1 MTTIVGAVVVVVIVA
16 AAVFAWN
23 TRPVDI
29 KLNGSTTSVKVG
41 SSLEAIISSKRL
53 SPKTGDLI
61 SVGGNVL
68 QQGQGYKF
76 SASVNGQDIDPD
88 DAASYRAADGD
99 DITIGDGANR
109 YEEYDV
115 DIVEEQPK
123 LEMGGDA
130 WGNITYISQW
140 PKVGKHEV
148 RHGKTSGETADG
160 DVLQQTQ
167 NCVVTVHQI
176 KPNKKKKKLI
186 ALTFD
191 DGPSPQTTA
200 ALLDGLKERGAHATF
215 FLIGE
220 QIAGNEAIV
229 RRMKDEG
236 HQIGNHSFTHAR
248 LDAADA
254 AALGEIQKTDDALRD
269 VLGDGSYWIRPPWGF
284 ASEAL
289 KSAVTVPLIFW
300 TLDTMDWSVRSK
312 ELVAHH
318 IIENV
323 RTGDIVLLHDLYD
336 TSADAALQVIDV
348 LGAQGYE
355 FVTLE
360 ELFACSGV
368 TPQAG
373 HFYLRADEEVS
384 W

>member
-1 MTTIVGAVVVVVIVA
+1 MQADSLLCSLLLRFFRHLSYIAVFFVRLLRKITLEVIVMNRRRALFLLFLSTALMLCFFQFKDSRAVAVSA
-16 AAVFAWN
+16 APAP
-23 TRPVDI
+23 R
-29 KLNGSTTSVKVG
+29 
-41 SSLEAIISSKRL
+41 R
-53 SPKTGDLI
+53 
-61 SVGGNVL
+61 
-68 QQGQGYKF
+68 
-76 SASVNGQDIDPD
+76 
-88 DAASYRAADGD
+88 
-99 DITIGDGANR
+99 
-109 YEEYDV
+109 
-115 DIVEEQPK
+115 
-123 LEMGGDA
+123 
-130 WGNITYISQW
+130 
-140 PKVGKHEV
+140 
-148 RHGKTSGETADG
+148 
-160 DVLQQTQ
+160 
-167 NCVVTVHQI
+167 C
-176 KPNKKKKKLI
+176 I

-323 RTGDIVLLHDLYD
+323 RTSDIVLLHDLYD

>member
-1 MTTIVGAVVVVVIVA
+1 MQADSLLCSLLLRFFRHLSYIAVFFVRLLRKITLEVIVMNRRRALFLLFLSTALMLCFFQFKDSRAVAVSA
-16 AAVFAWN
+16 APAP
-23 TRPVDI
+23 R
-29 KLNGSTTSVKVG
+29 
-41 SSLEAIISSKRL
+41 R
-53 SPKTGDLI
+53 
-61 SVGGNVL
+61 
-68 QQGQGYKF
+68 
-76 SASVNGQDIDPD
+76 
-88 DAASYRAADGD
+88 
-99 DITIGDGANR
+99 
-109 YEEYDV
+109 
-115 DIVEEQPK
+115 
-123 LEMGGDA
+123 
-130 WGNITYISQW
+130 
-140 PKVGKHEV
+140 
-148 RHGKTSGETADG
+148 
-160 DVLQQTQ
+160 
-167 NCVVTVHQI
+167 C
-176 KPNKKKKKLI
+176 I

-368 TPQAG
+368 TPQAD

>member
-1 MTTIVGAVVVVVIVA
+1 MQADSLLCSLLLRFFRHLSYIAVFFVRLLRKITLEVIVMNRRRALFLLFLSTALMLCFFQFKDSRAVAVSA
-16 AAVFAWN
+16 APAL
-23 TRPVDI
+23 R
-29 KLNGSTTSVKVG
+29 
-41 SSLEAIISSKRL
+41 R
-53 SPKTGDLI
+53 
-61 SVGGNVL
+61 
-68 QQGQGYKF
+68 
-76 SASVNGQDIDPD
+76 
-88 DAASYRAADGD
+88 
-99 DITIGDGANR
+99 
-109 YEEYDV
+109 
-115 DIVEEQPK
+115 
-123 LEMGGDA
+123 
-130 WGNITYISQW
+130 
-140 PKVGKHEV
+140 
-148 RHGKTSGETADG
+148 
-160 DVLQQTQ
+160 
-167 NCVVTVHQI
+167 C
-176 KPNKKKKKLI
+176 I

-254 AALGEIQKTDDALRD
+254 AALGEIQKTDNALRD

-312 ELVAHH
+312 DLVAHH

-368 TPQAG
+368 APQAG

>member
-1 MTTIVGAVVVVVIVA
+1 MQADSLLCSLLLRFFRHLSYIAVFFVRLLRKITLEVIVMNRRRALFLLFLSTALMLCFFQFKDSRAVAVSA
-16 AAVFAWN
+16 APAP
-23 TRPVDI
+23 R
-29 KLNGSTTSVKVG
+29 
-41 SSLEAIISSKRL
+41 R
-53 SPKTGDLI
+53 
-61 SVGGNVL
+61 
-68 QQGQGYKF
+68 
-76 SASVNGQDIDPD
+76 
-88 DAASYRAADGD
+88 
-99 DITIGDGANR
+99 
-109 YEEYDV
+109 
-115 DIVEEQPK
+115 
-123 LEMGGDA
+123 
-130 WGNITYISQW
+130 
-140 PKVGKHEV
+140 
-148 RHGKTSGETADG
+148 
-160 DVLQQTQ
+160 
-167 NCVVTVHQI
+167 C
-176 KPNKKKKKLI
+176 I

-360 ELFACSGV
+360 ELFDCCGI
-368 TPQAG
+368 TPEAG
-373 HFYLRADEEVS
+373 HLYLRPGEEVA

>member
-1 MTTIVGAVVVVVIVA
+1 MQADSLLCSLLLRFFRHLSYIAVFFVRLLRKITLEVIVMNRRRALFLLFLSTALMLCFFQFKDSRAVAVSA
-16 AAVFAWN
+16 APAP
-23 TRPVDI
+23 R
-29 KLNGSTTSVKVG
+29 
-41 SSLEAIISSKRL
+41 R
-53 SPKTGDLI
+53 
-61 SVGGNVL
+61 
-68 QQGQGYKF
+68 
-76 SASVNGQDIDPD
+76 
-88 DAASYRAADGD
+88 
-99 DITIGDGANR
+99 
-109 YEEYDV
+109 
-115 DIVEEQPK
+115 
-123 LEMGGDA
+123 
-130 WGNITYISQW
+130 
-140 PKVGKHEV
+140 
-148 RHGKTSGETADG
+148 
-160 DVLQQTQ
+160 
-167 NCVVTVHQI
+167 C
-176 KPNKKKKKLI
+176 I

-373 HFYLRADEEVS
+373 RFYLRADEEVS

>member
-1 MTTIVGAVVVVVIVA
+1 MQADSLLCSLLLRFFRHLSYIAVFFVRLLRKITLEVIVMNRRRALFLLFLSTALMLCFFQFKDSRAVAVSA
-16 AAVFAWN
+16 APAP
-23 TRPVDI
+23 R
-29 KLNGSTTSVKVG
+29 
-41 SSLEAIISSKRL
+41 R
-53 SPKTGDLI
+53 
-61 SVGGNVL
+61 
-68 QQGQGYKF
+68 
-76 SASVNGQDIDPD
+76 
-88 DAASYRAADGD
+88 
-99 DITIGDGANR
+99 
-109 YEEYDV
+109 
-115 DIVEEQPK
+115 
-123 LEMGGDA
+123 
-130 WGNITYISQW
+130 
-140 PKVGKHEV
+140 
-148 RHGKTSGETADG
+148 
-160 DVLQQTQ
+160 
-167 NCVVTVHQI
+167 C
-176 KPNKKKKKLI
+176 I

-254 AALGEIQKTDDALRD
+254 A
-269 VLGDGSYWIRPPWGF
+269 
-284 ASEAL
+284 
-289 KSAVTVPLIFW
+289 AVTVPLIFW

>member
-1 MTTIVGAVVVVVIVA
+1 MNRRRALFLLFLSTALMLCFFQFKDSRAVAVSA
-16 AAVFAWN
+16 APAP
-23 TRPVDI
+23 R
-29 KLNGSTTSVKVG
+29 
-41 SSLEAIISSKRL
+41 R
-53 SPKTGDLI
+53 
-61 SVGGNVL
+61 
-68 QQGQGYKF
+68 
-76 SASVNGQDIDPD
+76 
-88 DAASYRAADGD
+88 
-99 DITIGDGANR
+99 
-109 YEEYDV
+109 
-115 DIVEEQPK
+115 
-123 LEMGGDA
+123 
-130 WGNITYISQW
+130 
-140 PKVGKHEV
+140 
-148 RHGKTSGETADG
+148 
-160 DVLQQTQ
+160 
-167 NCVVTVHQI
+167 C
-176 KPNKKKKKLI
+176 I

-254 AALGEIQKTDDALRD
+254 AALGEIQKTDDTLRD